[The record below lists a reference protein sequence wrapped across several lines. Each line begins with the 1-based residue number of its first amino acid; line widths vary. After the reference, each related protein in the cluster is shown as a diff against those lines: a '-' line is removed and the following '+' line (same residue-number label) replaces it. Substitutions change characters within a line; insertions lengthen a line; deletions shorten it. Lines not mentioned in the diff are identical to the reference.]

1 MGSEFDYERE
11 TRRHYQDDAVAADY
25 HGAFAEARGWRG
37 LRFRAVAARERA
49 AVGELLERV
58 PHATVLDLPAGSGK
72 LAPLMRDLGAR
83 VTACDLSPNML
94 ALARREYAAAGLA
107 ETTFAECDAERVT
120 ETLGGRFEA
129 AVCLRLMHRVPPEAR
144 RRILAG
150 LAGAADHA
158 VVSYGGET
166 GVHALRR
173 RLRGGLLGGG
183 TDRLCYAP
191 LAEILAEVGERFE
204 VLGRAWVMPWLSQ
217 EIVLLL
223 RPKRAGAR

>member
-25 HGAFAEARGWRG
+25 HEAFAKARGWRG

-49 AVGELLERV
+49 AVGAMLARV

-72 LAPLMRDLGAR
+72 LAPLMRRLGAR

-94 ALARREYAAAGLA
+94 LLARREYAAAGVREA
-107 ETTFAECDAERVT
+107 AFAECDAERLAD
-120 ETLGGRFEA
+120 TLGGRFEA

-150 LAGAADHA
+150 LAAVADHT
-158 VVSYGGET
+158 VVSYGVET
-166 GVHALRR
+166 GFHALRR
-173 RLRGGLLGGG
+173 RLRGRLLGGG

-191 LAEILAEVGERFE
+191 LAEILAEVGGRFE
-204 VLGRAWVMPWLSQ
+204 VLGRAWVVPWLSQ
-217 EIVLLL
+217 EMVLLL
-223 RPKRAGAR
+223 RPKRGG